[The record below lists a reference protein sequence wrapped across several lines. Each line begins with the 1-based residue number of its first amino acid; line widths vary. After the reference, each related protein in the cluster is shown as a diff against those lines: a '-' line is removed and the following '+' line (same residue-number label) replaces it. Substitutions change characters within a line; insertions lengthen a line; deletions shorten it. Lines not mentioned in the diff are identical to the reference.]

1 MAKPAGVIDSSCV
14 IALDALNLLP
24 QLTYLF
30 DLLLLPKAVRTEIYR
45 RQDTKDRIE
54 ALLREYAFVK
64 ECDEYDQGAVDQLLI
79 ERRFRGEREPDGTDF
94 VLLNDKDRGEV
105 EAVVQATELG
115 AMVVIDET
123 WGRKLAERH
132 RLDYHG
138 TIWVLERLCDLKL
151 LAPASVRQHLAE
163 LRVRGIRLPWRA
175 ANNLLERLGE
185 QPI

>member
-30 DLLLLPKAVRTEIYR
+30 DRLLIPKAVRTEIYC
-45 RQDTKDRIE
+45 QQITKDRIE
-54 ALLREYAFVK
+54 SLMREYAFIK

-79 ERRFRGEREPDGTDF
+79 ERRFRGEKERDGTEQALQD
-94 VLLNDKDRGEV
+94 NKDRGEV
-105 EAVVQATELG
+105 EAVVQATQLG
-115 AMVVIDET
+115 AMVVIDEI

-138 TIWVLERLCDLKL
+138 TIWILDRLCELRL
-151 LAPASVRQHLAE
+151 LAPATVRQHLAKLRE
-163 LRVRGIRLPWRA
+163 LGIRFPLQA
-175 ANNLLERLGE
+175 ANDLLDRLGE
-185 QPI
+185 QGI

>member
-1 MAKPAGVIDSSCV
+1 MPKPAGVIDSSCV
-14 IALDALNLLP
+14 IALDVLNLLP

-30 DLLLLPKAVRTEIYR
+30 DRLLIPKAVRTEIYR

-79 ERRFRGEREPDGTDF
+79 ERRFRGGKEPDGTEPALPD
-94 VLLNDKDRGEV
+94 DKDRGEV
-105 EAVVQATELG
+105 EAIVQATELG
-115 AMVVIDET
+115 AMVVVDEK

-138 TIWVLERLCDLKL
+138 TIWVHERLCELKL
-151 LAPASVRQHLAE
+151 LAPATVRLNLMKLRE
-163 LRVRGIRLPWRA
+163 LGIRFPLQA

-185 QPI
+185 VVI